1 MVLIFSFAKFKVFL
15 ILPFSIFFMVRK
27 LEVAVSNSI
36 MEDIPVSFSLSVSVP
51 FLLFLVHV
59 LFLSFLLI
67 PHFSCYYVA

>member
-1 MVLIFSFAKFKVFL
+1 
-15 ILPFSIFFMVRK
+15 MVRK

-67 PHFSCYYVA
+67 PHFSCYYVADSFDFRIQKRDKEVAP